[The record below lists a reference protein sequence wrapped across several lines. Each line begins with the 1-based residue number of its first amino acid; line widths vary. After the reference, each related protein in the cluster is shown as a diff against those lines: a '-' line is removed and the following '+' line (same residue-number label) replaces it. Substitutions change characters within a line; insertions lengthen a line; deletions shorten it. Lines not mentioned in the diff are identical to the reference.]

1 MRLEAIRQ
9 QMHQDGIDVW
19 CCYDFRGSNAVFRQ
33 LVGTRWTTRRA
44 MLVIDRTHAPTL
56 IVHSIDAP
64 QFDALDRAASK
75 DGFLTREV
83 YRGQADWL
91 ACVQRHVRGRRV
103 AMEYAPGG
111 ALPAVSCVDAG
122 TVESIVALGALPVSS
137 MDLIQVSVARWSD
150 EAQRL
155 HAHAQTIT
163 QQARDAGFDLVRT
176 RHRDGGPVT
185 ELDVLNVIRTHF
197 AEHGLDELHPAIVG
211 VNGHAGD
218 PHFEVSQTDPH
229 PIRPGDWLL
238 IDLWARVPGESNVFA
253 DLTWVGFAGR
263 RDEVPLRMRRV
274 FETVRSARDAAI
286 DLVQSRFREGVSVR
300 GCDLDEVARRVLIEA
315 GYADAIRHRTGH
327 SLSPGPA
334 IHGMGAN
341 LDCFETTDTRRI
353 LPGTGFTIEPGLYF
367 DDFGCRLEVNLFV
380 DEKDGPRL
388 TCDLQDDIVELI
400 QPSYR

>member
-1 MRLEAIRQ
+1 MR
-9 QMHQDGIDVW
+9 QDGIDVW

-44 MLVIDRTHAPTL
+44 MLVIDRTNDPTL
-56 IVHSIDAP
+56 IVHGIDAP
-64 QFDALDRAASK
+64 QFDALDRAVSK
-75 DGFLTREV
+75 DGLLSREI

-91 ACVQRHVRGRRV
+91 ACVERHVRGRRV
-103 AMEYAPGG
+103 AMEYVSGG
-111 ALPAVSCVDAG
+111 SLPAVSCVDAG
-122 TVESIVALGALPVSS
+122 TVESIVALGATVVSS
-137 MDLIQVSVARWSD
+137 MDLIQVSVARWSE
-150 EAQRL
+150 EARRS
-155 HAHAQTIT
+155 HAHAQAIT
-163 QQARDAGFDLVRT
+163 QQARDAGFDLVRA
-176 RHRDGGPVT
+176 RHRAEESVT
-185 ELDVLNVIRTHF
+185 ELDVLNVIRSHF

-218 PHFEVSQTDPH
+218 PHFEVSMTDPH

-253 DLTWVGFAGR
+253 DLTWVGFAGK
-263 RDEVPLRMRRV
+263 RDEVPARMKRV

-286 DLVQSRFREGVSVR
+286 ELVKRCYREGTSVR
-300 GCDLDEVARRVLIEA
+300 GCDLDEAARRVLIEA
-315 GYADAIRHRTGH
+315 GYSDAIRHRTGH

-380 DEKDGPRL
+380 DEKLGPQL
-388 TCDLQDDIVELI
+388 TCDVQTEILELV
-400 QPSYR
+400 